1 MSVGGHQMTRAE
13 KLSLPQL
20 YNQYL
25 YTAYYIRAG
34 LPREEVSFIL
44 CPLSPPTRRGLR
56 GTFRPKKHLT
66 EECGQTRWFNSV
78 MTKVTAP

>member
-1 MSVGGHQMTRAE
+1 MGCWNQQHSIDHPVQKVRRKRSMSVGGHQMTRAE

-34 LPREEVSFIL
+34 LSGAILINHCKEVD
-44 CPLSPPTRRGLR
+44 P
-56 GTFRPKKHLT
+56 
-66 EECGQTRWFNSV
+66 
-78 MTKVTAP
+78 

>member
-25 YTAYYIRAG
+25 YTAYYIRVG
-34 LPREEVSFIL
+34 LPGKVISFYIV
-44 CPLSPPTRRGLR
+44 PLDPAYPALAGW
-56 GTFRPKKHLT
+56 GTFRSTQLLNLWQMET
-66 EECGQTRWFNSV
+66 GE
-78 MTKVTAP
+78 